1 MKNLRRI
8 SNSKNCK
15 NPIRGGAVRRHAQ
28 MIRTG
33 ISIREPQNMIRA
45 VIKIF
50 AALLAVVAES
60 ALAKPITLAYN
71 TNSLNVTLP
80 IQVAQELGFFTGE
93 GFEVIPVY
101 VRSGPTAMTAL
112 VSGSADYAIVGSTTV
127 VQAIAKGIPAV
138 VIGNYLR
145 RVNWVLMGGAGVTTL
160 NSIKGQVVGVTSAGG
175 MTEFLTIEALARRGF
190 KRDRDYRVHYA
201 GNSPARVAALEA
213 RIIQA
218 AAFSPGERVV
228 LEPKGF
234 SVLMNMVQVVPEFPL
249 SILASS
255 RHKLDT
261 NATEVE
267 AFLRALH
274 RAMEVIRTDKDR
286 AIAAAFKK
294 AARSDLANERKALD
308 YLADDY
314 SIVITKENIQA
325 LIYAA
330 GVDAEAR
337 KLGGAEK
344 FFAAEPQ
351 ARAVSRR

>member
-1 MKNLRRI
+1 MAKQNRI
-8 SNSKNCK
+8 SDSFQ
-15 NPIRGGAVRRHAQ
+15 IGSAFLALWLWIGDAAQ
-28 MIRTG
+28 
-33 ISIREPQNMIRA
+33 
-45 VIKIF
+45 
-50 AALLAVVAES
+50 
-60 ALAKPITLAYN
+60 AKPITLAYN

-80 IQVAQELGFFTGE
+80 MLVSQELGFFSGE
-93 GFEVIPVY
+93 GLDVTAVY

-112 VSGSADYAIVGSTTV
+112 VSGSTDYAIVGLTTV

-138 VIGNYLR
+138 IVGNYVR
-145 RVNWVLMGGAGVTTL
+145 QVNWMLMGGAGVATL
-160 NSIKGQVVGVTSAGG
+160 DAVKGHVVGVTSAGG
-175 MTEFLTIEALARRGF
+175 MTEFLTVEALARRGL
-190 KRDRDYRVHYA
+190 KRDRDYRIHYA

-213 RIIQA
+213 KIIQA

-234 SVLMNMVQVVPEFPL
+234 TVLMDMVKVIPEFPL

-255 RHKLDT
+255 RRKLE
-261 NATEVE
+261 NSPTEVT

-286 AIAAAFKK
+286 AVGAAFKK
-294 AARSDLANERKALD
+294 ATHGDLATERKALD

-330 GVDAEAR
+330 GVEAEAR
-337 KLGGAEK
+337 KLGGVEK

-351 ARAVSRR
+351 ATAIGRR

>member
-1 MKNLRRI
+1 MFITATNNLT
-8 SNSKNCK
+8 
-15 NPIRGGAVRRHAQ
+15 AVLA
-28 MIRTG
+28 
-33 ISIREPQNMIRA
+33 
-45 VIKIF
+45 F
-50 AALLAVVAES
+50 FFWAAGS
-60 ALAKPITLAYN
+60 APAKPITLAYN

-93 GFEVIPVY
+93 GFEVTPVY

-138 VIGNYLR
+138 VIGNFVR
-145 RVNWVLMGGAGVTTL
+145 HVNWMLMGGAGVTTL
-160 NSIKGQVVGVTSAGG
+160 NAVKGQVVGVTSAGG
-175 MTEFLTIEALARRGF
+175 MTEFLTVEALARRGL
-190 KRDRDYRVHYA
+190 KRDRDYRIHYA

-213 RIIQA
+213 KIIQA

-234 SVLMNMVQVVPEFPL
+234 SVLMDMVQVVPEFPL

-255 RHKLDT
+255 RRKLES
-261 NATEVE
+261 NPAEVE

-274 RAMEVIRTDKDR
+274 RAMEVIRTDKER
-286 AIAAAFKK
+286 AAAAAFKK
-294 AARSDLANERKALD
+294 TAPGDLARERKALD

-314 SIVITKENIQA
+314 SIVISKENIQA

-330 GVDAEAR
+330 GVEAEAR

-344 FFAAEPQ
+344 FFAADPQ
-351 ARAVSRR
+351 AKAVGRR

>member
-1 MKNLRRI
+1 MKI
-8 SNSKNCK
+8 A
-15 NPIRGGAVRRHAQ
+15 G
-28 MIRTG
+28 
-33 ISIREPQNMIRA
+33 
-45 VIKIF
+45 
-50 AALLAVVAES
+50 ALLALWLWVGDRAQ
-60 ALAKPITLAYN
+60 AKPITLAYN

-80 IQVAQELGFFTGE
+80 MLVAQELGFFTGE
-93 GFEVIPVY
+93 GFDVTAVY

-138 VIGNYLR
+138 VIGNYVR
-145 RVNWVLMGGAGVTTL
+145 QVNWMLMGGAGVTTL
-160 NSIKGQVVGVTSAGG
+160 DAVKGQVIGVTSAGG
-175 MTEFLTIEALARRGF
+175 MTECLTVEALARRGL
-190 KRDRDYRVHYA
+190 KRDRDYRIHYA

-213 RIIQA
+213 KIIQA

-234 SVLMNMVQVVPEFPL
+234 TVLMDMVKVIPEFPL

-255 RHKLDT
+255 RRKLESSP
-261 NATEVE
+261 TEVA

-274 RAMEVIRTDKDR
+274 RAMDVIQKDKDR
-286 AIAAAFKK
+286 AVAAAFKK
-294 AARSDLANERKALD
+294 AARADLTTERKALD

-330 GVDAEAR
+330 GVEAEAR
-337 KLGGAEK
+337 KIGGAEK

-351 ARAVSRR
+351 AKAIGRR